1 MTQGKQHAN
10 RVVARAVI
18 DEDDFVGQAGLIEDG
33 RDPST
38 KIGAASDSRWAWTTM
53 AIMILFLARI

>member
-18 DEDDFVGQAGLIEDG
+18 DEDDFVRQAGLSEDG

-38 KIGAASDSRWAWTTM
+38 KIGAASDSRWTTM
-53 AIMILFLARI
+53 EIMILFLARI